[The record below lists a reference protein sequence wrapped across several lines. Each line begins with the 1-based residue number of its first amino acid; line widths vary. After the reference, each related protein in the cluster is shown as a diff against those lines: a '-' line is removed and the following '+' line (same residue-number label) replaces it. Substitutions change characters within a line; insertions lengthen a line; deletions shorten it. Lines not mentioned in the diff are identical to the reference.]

1 MNNTNRGD
9 RLPTNARAPDTT
21 LLLQQWSQGDRNA
34 LEALMPL
41 VYDELRRVAAHLMKK
56 ERPGQT
62 LQPTALVHEAYLRL
76 VDLTRVDLQSR
87 AHFLALA
94 AQMLRRLLVDHARAK
109 GRAKR
114 GSGRIVLSLEDVPGQ
129 ERNLDVLA
137 LDEALRELALIDL
150 RQSHIVELRYFAG
163 VSIEET
169 AASLGIS
176 VATVKR
182 DWAVARAWLFRRLTT

>member
-1 MNNTNRGD
+1 MNNTNSGD
-9 RLPTNARAPDTT
+9 GLPANARKPDTT
-21 LLLQQWSQGDRNA
+21 QLLQQWSRGDQNA
-34 LEALMPL
+34 LEELMPL
-41 VYDELRRVAAHLMKK
+41 VYDDLRRVAAHLMKN
-56 ERPGQT
+56 ERAGQT
-62 LQPTALVHEAYLRL
+62 LQPTALVHEAYLRM
-76 VDLTRVDLQSR
+76 VDLKRADLQSR

-114 GSGRIVLSLEDVPGQ
+114 GSGRIVLSMEDVPGQ
-129 ERNLDVLA
+129 EPDLDVLA
-137 LDEALRELALIDL
+137 LDEALRDLALIDPQ
-150 RQSHIVELRYFAG
+150 QSHIVELRYFAG